1 MPKTPDNAETTK
13 ISGKL
18 PEKEKLLRQDKHQDG
33 HQGGRNAL
41 ESTDREV
48 PPGGSDHGI
57 VRDERGQEQP
67 LDKERARDGS
77 RVDRG
82 NDPPGDEA
90 R

>member
-1 MPKTPDNAETTK
+1 MPENADNAETRK

-18 PEKEKLLRQDKHQDG
+18 PEKEKLLRQGG
-33 HQGGRNAL
+33 HNGGHNAL
-41 ESTDREV
+41 ESTASKV

-67 LDKERARDGS
+67 RDKERARDGS
-77 RVDRG
+77 RVDER
-82 NDPPGDEA
+82 